1 MGGLASLQSL
11 NLTDNQL
18 SGDIPD
24 ELSSLGFLQSLNLT
38 DNQLGCIPDSLR
50 DVAVGELPVCTPE
63 DHPGDTEALI
73 ALYNA
78 WEQPGLENWLSREPI
93 GEWEGVS
100 VDSNGRVTA
109 LNLAGKGLSGEIS
122 PEVGRLESLQVL
134 DLSDNALT
142 GELPPELGSLE
153 SLRVL
158 YLAEGNEL
166 TGGGKCVPNVAALS
180 LPISALAPLGE
191 LCVTGGEFASVS
203 AGGAHA
209 CGVKTDGSVACWGS
223 NEHDQA
229 TPPAGEFASVSAWYA
244 HTCGVQRDG
253 SVACWGSNN
262 YGMATPPE
270 GKFASVSAGGS
281 HTCGVRSDGSVACW
295 GSNNYGMATP
305 PEGKF
310 ASVSAVRSH
319 TCGVRTDGSVACW
332 GSVHGTPPAGEFASV
347 SAGGSEHYGSHAC
360 GVRTDG
366 SVACWGSFSY

>member
-1 MGGLASLQSL
+1 MGGLGSLQSLNLGGNQLTGDIPPELGSLASLQSLNLGGNQLTGDIPPELGGLASLQSLNLESNQLTGSISPELGGLGSLQSL

-24 ELSSLGFLQSLNLT
+24 ELSGLGSLQSLNLT
-38 DNQLGCIPDSLR
+38 DNQLGCIPDFLR

-73 ALYNA
+73 ALHNA
-78 WEQPGLENWLSREPI
+78 WGQPGLENWLSRVPI

-158 YLAEGNEL
+158 YLAETRL

-203 AGGAHA
+203 AG
-209 CGVKTDGSVACWGS
+209 
-223 NEHDQA
+223 
-229 TPPAGEFASVSAWYA
+229 
-244 HTCGVQRDG
+244 
-253 SVACWGSNN
+253 
-262 YGMATPPE
+262 
-270 GKFASVSAGGS
+270 
-281 HTCGVRSDGSVACW
+281 RS
-295 GSNNYGMATP
+295 Y
-305 PEGKF
+305 
-310 ASVSAVRSH
+310 
-319 TCGVRTDGSVACW
+319 
-332 GSVHGTPPAGEFASV
+332 
-347 SAGGSEHYGSHAC
+347 AC

-366 SVACWGSFSY
+366 SVACWGNDEYGETTPPEGSSLPSAPGTTTPAG